1 MAVSLRP
8 TSRKRPL
15 AEINVTPFVDVM
27 LVLLVIFMVT
37 APLLYQGMDV
47 NLPETTTQP
56 LRVRNEPLILSV
68 QKKGQIFVGRKEVP
82 MAELRAKLE
91 ALFEARD
98 STDVFLRADRDA
110 PYGLVVKAMA
120 AAREAGA
127 TRMGIV
133 TEAER

>member
-1 MAVSLRP
+1 VAVSLRP
-8 TSRKRPL
+8 TGRKRPL

-68 QKKGQIFVGRKEVP
+68 QKKGQIFVGRKGVP

>member
-1 MAVSLRP
+1 VAVSLRP
-8 TSRKRPL
+8 TGRKRPL

-98 STDVFLRADRDA
+98 SSDVFLRADRDA

>member
-1 MAVSLRP
+1 
-8 TSRKRPL
+8 
-15 AEINVTPFVDVM
+15 M

-98 STDVFLRADRDA
+98 SSDVFLRADRDA